1 MSSTA
6 EDGEIEVR
14 ISLSELHN
22 VTAPIETNTT
32 RAVSRP
38 DMVSVIF
45 NEARTLVTVTASDI
59 ALYQCEKLLFKL
71 MYCLKQDTPS
81 SSGRAAPLLA
91 EPRFGAGPQPYTGR
105 HPEVGSVGARD
116 PRNSFG
122 SPMPALMYKG
132 GESLRGP
139 SVPPYAAAPPD
150 RYEEGY
156 QNGPGPGSFPDH
168 FAERYPAMD
177 RYSSTAGS
185 EGLDQRFSQ
194 PLIGRVVVALQYSIS
209 LPMCKLE
216 SSAWH
221 FHIPPPDGKPGYGS
235 MKPEYGREPLH
246 PTPPRPGYGPSALS
260 QSQGGPGAPVPQQRS
275 VMMVYG
281 LDFDKVNADKLF
293 NVFCLYGNIAKCSLP
308 ITSSFYHCFVQIKF
322 LRTKEGCAMVQM
334 GDSLSVERCLQNLN
348 DVPLFDSTLQLG
360 YSKQAFL
367 SDSLN
372 PWSLPDET
380 PSFKD
385 FINSRN
391 NRFVNPAMASK
402 NRIQPPSKI
411 LHFFNTPPNLTDEML
426 NKVFEEHNVTPPKTI
441 KLFPLKTDRSSSGLM
456 EFEDVGQALEGLM
469 MCNHV
474 PIQNPEWK
482 TIQEKPPPVHP
493 TEIRTSISL
502 SSAVELNTTSVL
514 ANYATEAGGFP
525 YMMKLC
531 FSSARS
537 MATRERNNQKQQEMQ
552 EDE

>member
-1 MSSTA
+1 MKQCST
-6 EDGEIEVR
+6 
-14 ISLSELHN
+14 LK
-22 VTAPIETNTT
+22 
-32 RAVSRP
+32 RP
-38 DMVSVIF
+38 GLGVCVAATKTSVIDLGDVLVYDP
-45 NEARTLVTVTASDI
+45 ERPVAGTRTAV
-59 ALYQCEKLLFKL
+59 K
-71 MYCLKQDTPS
+71 
-81 SSGRAAPLLA
+81 
-91 EPRFGAGPQPYTGR
+91 TGR

-185 EGLDQRFSQ
+185 EGLDQR
-194 PLIGRVVVALQYSIS
+194 
-209 LPMCKLE
+209 
-216 SSAWH
+216 
-221 FHIPPPDGKPGYGS
+221 YGS

-293 NVFCLYGNIAKCSLP
+293 NVFCLYGNIAK
-308 ITSSFYHCFVQIKF
+308 IKF

-441 KLFPLKTDRSSSGLM
+441 KLFPLKSEYPPTFDLVPFHIPLEMFKINMFYLVIIFVSI
-456 EFEDVGQALEGLM
+456 FEGSE
-469 MCNHV
+469 
-474 PIQNPEWK
+474 
-482 TIQEKPPPVHP
+482 HP
-493 TEIRTSISL
+493 SHPMD
-502 SSAVELNTTSVL
+502 NT
-514 ANYATEAGGFP
+514 
-525 YMMKLC
+525 
-531 FSSARS
+531 
-537 MATRERNNQKQQEMQ
+537 
-552 EDE
+552 

>member
-1 MSSTA
+1 MSRML
-6 EDGEIEVR
+6 GP
-14 ISLSELHN
+14 L
-22 VTAPIETNTT
+22 APHVGMTT
-32 RAVSRP
+32 CFVNCQKFA
-38 DMVSVIF
+38 
-45 NEARTLVTVTASDI
+45 
-59 ALYQCEKLLFKL
+59 
-71 MYCLKQDTPS
+71 
-81 SSGRAAPLLA
+81 
-91 EPRFGAGPQPYTGR
+91 GR

-185 EGLDQRFSQ
+185 EGLDQR
-194 PLIGRVVVALQYSIS
+194 
-209 LPMCKLE
+209 
-216 SSAWH
+216 
-221 FHIPPPDGKPGYGS
+221 YGS

-293 NVFCLYGNIAKCSLP
+293 NVFCLYGNIAK
-308 ITSSFYHCFVQIKF
+308 IKF

-474 PIQNPEWK
+474 PIQNPAVELY
-482 TIQEKPPPVHP
+482 TTSALANYA
-493 TEIRTSISL
+493 TEA
-502 SSAVELNTTSVL
+502 AVELNTTSVL

>member
-1 MSSTA
+1 MQYAREACSLRLCRS
-6 EDGEIEVR
+6 DQKV
-14 ISLSELHN
+14 SLS
-22 VTAPIETNTT
+22 
-32 RAVSRP
+32 
-38 DMVSVIF
+38 
-45 NEARTLVTVTASDI
+45 
-59 ALYQCEKLLFKL
+59 
-71 MYCLKQDTPS
+71 PS
-81 SSGRAAPLLA
+81 SVTFLYTTLRERPV
-91 EPRFGAGPQPYTGR
+91 AGKPTDVKKLSPFPHKIDEESRVELKRLFADVMAIVMLRPPTLQDVSFAHARSVADPSGR
-105 HPEVGSVGARD
+105 HPEVGSVGAHD
-116 PRNSFG
+116 PRNTFG

-185 EGLDQRFSQ
+185 EGLDQR
-194 PLIGRVVVALQYSIS
+194 
-209 LPMCKLE
+209 
-216 SSAWH
+216 
-221 FHIPPPDGKPGYGS
+221 YGS

-293 NVFCLYGNIAKCSLP
+293 NVFCLYGNIAK
-308 ITSSFYHCFVQIKF
+308 IKF

-474 PIQNPEWK
+474 PIQNP
-482 TIQEKPPPVHP
+482 
-493 TEIRTSISL
+493 
-502 SSAVELNTTSVL
+502 
-514 ANYATEAGGFP
+514 GGFP

>member
-1 MSSTA
+1 MQYTKETWSRRLCRS
-6 EDGEIEVR
+6 DQ
-14 ISLSELHN
+14 N
-22 VTAPIETNTT
+22 V
-32 RAVSRP
+32 SHRP
-38 DMVSVIF
+38 
-45 NEARTLVTVTASDI
+45 
-59 ALYQCEKLLFKL
+59 
-71 MYCLKQDTPS
+71 
-81 SSGRAAPLLA
+81 RAAPLPHKIDESRVELKRLFA
-91 EPRFGAGPQPYTGR
+91 DVMAIVILRPPTPQDVSFAHARTGR

-122 SPMPALMYKG
+122 SPMPALMYKEKRLQVRPKKRWESQITECASERRRMVEG

-185 EGLDQRFSQ
+185 EGLDQR
-194 PLIGRVVVALQYSIS
+194 
-209 LPMCKLE
+209 
-216 SSAWH
+216 
-221 FHIPPPDGKPGYGS
+221 YGS

-293 NVFCLYGNIAKCSLP
+293 NVFCLYGNIAK
-308 ITSSFYHCFVQIKF
+308 IKF

-441 KLFPLKTDRSSSGLM
+441 KLFPLKSEYPPTFDLVPFHIPLEMFKINMFYLAQSTHLIPWITPNLGRYETLICADRSSSGLM

-474 PIQNPEWK
+474 PIQNP
-482 TIQEKPPPVHP
+482 
-493 TEIRTSISL
+493 
-502 SSAVELNTTSVL
+502 
-514 ANYATEAGGFP
+514 GGFP

>member
-1 MSSTA
+1 MAIVILRPPTPQ
-6 EDGEIEVR
+6 D
-14 ISLSELHN
+14 
-22 VTAPIETNTT
+22 
-32 RAVSRP
+32 VS
-38 DMVSVIF
+38 F
-45 NEARTLVTVTASDI
+45 AHAR
-59 ALYQCEKLLFKL
+59 
-71 MYCLKQDTPS
+71 
-81 SSGRAAPLLA
+81 
-91 EPRFGAGPQPYTGR
+91 TGR

-185 EGLDQRFSQ
+185 EGLDQR
-194 PLIGRVVVALQYSIS
+194 
-209 LPMCKLE
+209 
-216 SSAWH
+216 
-221 FHIPPPDGKPGYGS
+221 YGS

-293 NVFCLYGNIAKCSLP
+293 NVFCLYGNIAK
-308 ITSSFYHCFVQIKF
+308 IKF

-402 NRIQPPSKI
+402 NRIQPPSKVLTCALCVLNVRKPKMDFVFVI
-411 LHFFNTPPNLTDEML
+411 QISNLSVEGTLFLQETDHRFLLPVRVIRLSTNYPNGLGIGKVEYEVNPHLRGGRVENHLGKTTPSSPDRDSNLDL
-426 NKVFEEHNVTPPKTI
+426 
-441 KLFPLKTDRSSSGLM
+441 
-456 EFEDVGQALEGLM
+456 
-469 MCNHV
+469 
-474 PIQNPEWK
+474 
-482 TIQEKPPPVHP
+482 PVLGSRAQH
-493 TEIRTSISL
+493 
-502 SSAVELNTTSVL
+502 
-514 ANYATEAGGFP
+514 
-525 YMMKLC
+525 
-531 FSSARS
+531 
-537 MATRERNNQKQQEMQ
+537 
-552 EDE
+552 D